1 MIMSILE
8 LNGIKTAMESNK
20 GNRVLD
26 VLIKV
31 VFALLFMGSVF
42 IVSASNYDLFD
53 TYRKYWTIIGGLILL
68 ILFSLTL
75 IIGKGKIPFPVGFN
89 LKVVFAAGVS
99 DSLYALAQ
107 FLKVLPSY
115 NRYYTYTG
123 SFENPA
129 VFSMLLSLCVPIGV
143 YLGYKNS
150 DSKKTREIWWM
161 LSFMLLV
168 FIGFSESRTGFIAA
182 VVSSFIVI
190 ISESDSI
197 RTRILN
203 KRTLSILIPI
213 GLIVLFLLY
222 RFKADSANGRLLMWR
237 VCWEIIKDKPFVG
250 FGLNGFTA
258 HYMQYQ
264 ADYLAL
270 HPDSPFILLADNVNN
285 PFNEYLLVL
294 VNYGITG
301 FLVLLGLL
309 ALLFRKMLRQP
320 NDYRYLLIGL
330 ALAVM
335 IWSFFSYPFS
345 MPFIWVITA
354 LIALSALSGTGREI
368 KVIIPVVT
376 IVFSLIGIVLSV
388 RCFRPEREWKVIS
401 QRSLMGETEAVLPD
415 YERLHDRLKRNGNFL
430 YNYGAE
436 LHYSKHYQESLNI
449 LDECERLINDY
460 DVLML
465 EGDCYQN
472 LGDTLMAIGY
482 YDQAGGMVPSRFLPL
497 YYKMNLF
504 KEMGDTASSVETAK
518 KIVNKDIKV
527 EKSKTTQRIV
537 REATGLLNDINN

>member
-1 MIMSILE
+1 MIFSMPEQS
-8 LNGIKTAMESNK
+8 GIKTAMEINK
-20 GNRVLD
+20 GNRVLEF
-26 VLIKV
+26 LLKV
-31 VFALLFMGSVF
+31 VFTLLFMGSVF
-42 IVSASNYDLFD
+42 IVSARNYDLFD

-75 IIGKGKIPFPVGFN
+75 IIGKGKTPFPVGFN
-89 LKVVFAAGVS
+89 LKVVFAAGVL

-143 YLGYKNS
+143 YMGYRNNA
-150 DSKKTREIWWM
+150 SKKAREAWRM

-168 FIGFSESRTGFIAA
+168 FIGFSESRTGLIAA
-182 VVSSFIVI
+182 VVSSLIVI
-190 ISESDSI
+190 MSESESI

-203 KRTLSILIPI
+203 KRTLCILVPI
-213 GLIVLFLLY
+213 GLVVLFLLY

-237 VCWEIIKDKPFVG
+237 VCWEMIKDRPLMG

-264 ADYLAL
+264 ADYLVL

-301 FLVLLGLL
+301 FLLLFVLL
-309 ALLFRKMLRQP
+309 ALLFHKLLQQT
-320 NDYRYLLIGL
+320 NEYRYLLVGL
-330 ALAVM
+330 ALAIM
-335 IWSFFSYPFS
+335 IWVFFSYPFS
-345 MPFIWVITA
+345 MPFIWVIAA
-354 LIALSALSGTGREI
+354 LIILSVLWGTGRNI
-368 KVIIPVVT
+368 KAIMPVVT
-376 IVFSLIGIVLSV
+376 IVFGLIGILLSV
-388 RCFRPEREWKVIS
+388 HCFRPEREWKVIS
-401 QRSLMGETEAVLPD
+401 QRSLMGQTEAVLPD

-436 LHYSKHYQESLNI
+436 LHFSKHFQESLNI

-465 EGDCYQN
+465 KADCYQN
-472 LGDTLMAIGY
+472 LGDTLTAIGY
-482 YDQAGGMVPSRFLPL
+482 YDQAGGMVPSKFLPL
-497 YYKMNLF
+497 YYKMNLY
-504 KEMGDTASSVETAK
+504 KEMGDTANTIKTAK
-518 KIVNKDIKV
+518 IIIDKEIKV
-527 EKSKTTQRIV
+527 DRSKSTQRIV
-537 REATGLLNDINN
+537 REATDFLNQYIN

>member
-1 MIMSILE
+1 MFILRH
-8 LNGIKTAMESNK
+8 NGIKTAMEMNK
-20 GNRVLD
+20 GNRELKY
-26 VLIKV
+26 LIKV
-31 VFALLFMGSVF
+31 VFTLLFMGGVF
-42 IVSASNYDLFD
+42 IVSARNYDMFD
-53 TYRKYWTIIGGLILL
+53 TYRKYWTIICGLILL
-68 ILFSLTL
+68 ILFSLTV
-75 IIGKGKIPFPVGFN
+75 IIGNEKTPFPVDYS
-89 LKVVFAAGVS
+89 LKVVFAAGVL

-107 FLKVLPSY
+107 FLKILPSY

-129 VFSMLLSLCVPIGV
+129 VFSMLLSICVPIGV
-143 YLGYKNS
+143 YMGYRNS
-150 DSKKTREIWWM
+150 TSKKVREVWWL

-168 FIGFSESRTGFIAA
+168 FIGFSESRTGLIAA
-182 VVSSFIVI
+182 VVSSLVVI
-190 ISESDSI
+190 MSESKSI

-203 KRTLSILIPI
+203 KRTLCILIPI
-213 GLIVLFLLY
+213 GLVLLFLLY

-237 VCWEIIKDKPFVG
+237 VCWEMIKDKPLVG

-449 LDECERLINDY
+449 LDECERFINDY

-465 EGDCYQN
+465 KADCYQN
-472 LGDTLMAIGY
+472 LGDTLKAIDN
-482 YDQAGGMVPSRFLPL
+482 YDGATKMVPSKFLPL
-497 YYKMNLF
+497 YYMMNLY
-504 KEMGDTASSVETAK
+504 KEMGDTAKAVGVANG
-518 KIVNKDIKV
+518 IVNKKIKV
-527 EKSKTTQRIV
+527 ERSKATQKIV
-537 REATGLLNDINN
+537 REAAELLNEINFL

>member
-1 MIMSILE
+1 MIFSMPE
-8 LNGIKTAMESNK
+8 LSGIKTAMEINK

-26 VLIKV
+26 FLLKV

-42 IVSASNYDLFD
+42 IVSARNYDLFD

-68 ILFSLTL
+68 ILFSLTI
-75 IIGKGKIPFPVGFN
+75 IIGKGKTPFSVGFN
-89 LKVVFAAGVS
+89 LKVVFAAGVL

-143 YLGYKNS
+143 YMGYRNS
-150 DSKKTREIWWM
+150 ASKKAREAWWL

-168 FIGFSESRTGFIAA
+168 FIGFSESRTGLIAA
-182 VVSSFIVI
+182 VVSSLIVI
-190 ISESDSI
+190 MSESESI

-203 KRTLSILIPI
+203 KRTLCILVPI
-213 GLIVLFLLY
+213 GLVVLFLLY

-237 VCWEIIKDKPFVG
+237 VCGEMIKDKPLVG

-270 HPDSPFILLADNVNN
+270 HPGSPFILLADNVNN

-294 VNYGITG
+294 VNYGIIG
-301 FLVLLGLL
+301 LLVLLGLL
-309 ALLFRKMLRQP
+309 TLLFRKMLRQP
-320 NDYRYLLIGL
+320 NEYRYLLVGL
-330 ALAVM
+330 TLAVM

-345 MPFIWVITA
+345 MPFIWVISA
-354 LIALSALSGTGREI
+354 LIVIPVLHGTGRNKKI
-368 KVIIPVVT
+368 MAPVAIIL
-376 IVFSLIGIVLSV
+376 FCSMGIMQSV

-401 QRSLMGETEAVLPD
+401 QRSLMGDTEAVLPD
-415 YERLHDRLKRNGNFL
+415 YEHIHNRLKRNGNFL

-436 LHYSKHYQESLNI
+436 LHFAKHYQESLNI
-449 LDECERLINDY
+449 LDECECFINDY

-465 EGDCYQN
+465 KGDCYQN
-472 LGDTLMAIGY
+472 LGDTLTAIGY

-497 YYKMNLF
+497 YYKMNLY
-504 KEMGDTASSVETAK
+504 KEMGDTANTIKTAK
-518 KIVNKDIKV
+518 IIINKEIKV
-527 EKSKTTQRIV
+527 DRSKSTQRIV
-537 REATGLLNDINN
+537 REATDFLNQYIN